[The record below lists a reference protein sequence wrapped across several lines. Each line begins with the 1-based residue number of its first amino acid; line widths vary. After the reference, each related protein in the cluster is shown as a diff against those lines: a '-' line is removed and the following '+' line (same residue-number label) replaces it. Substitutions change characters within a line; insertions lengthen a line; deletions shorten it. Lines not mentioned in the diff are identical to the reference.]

1 MVMSPQVRHGLLRV
15 RTWQLWQEPGVLV
28 SYLLTVVGVFVVVGV
43 AQLAS
48 ITPSLVNAAVYVT
61 LLACAALCVEATR
74 RLGETAGLSRAFQSS
89 WTLPIALLL
98 PPVYGLLAPV
108 PLKALTQL
116 RVGRSAVHRRVLT
129 AAALGLAHFTASEVF
144 HRLVAAGTL
153 RATLVASPARTV
165 LTAFGCVALDY
176 LLNAVLV
183 TTAVRLAAA
192 DVAWRKLLWDR
203 ESLYIDLAEMCGGVV
218 VFAAWLL
225 TPLLVSVL
233 LPPALL
239 LQRSLTYVQLR
250 TAART
255 DAKTGLLN
263 AVAWQQEA
271 EREIVRATRDDHPL
285 AVLMIDVDLFKGFND
300 TYGHLAGDQAL
311 ATAAASLV
319 RGLRVY
325 DQPGRFG
332 GEEFAVV
339 LPNTDQNETR
349 RVAERLRRAVAE
361 LVIPGV
367 DPGARIT
374 ISVGAAMLIRG
385 TALIDLLAAADGA
398 LYRAKA
404 GGRNQV
410 AFAPG
415 PPASPAAV
423 PSARHPSGARRR

>member
-1 MVMSPQVRHGLLRV
+1 MVTSPQVGHGWLRV

-48 ITPSLVNAAVYVT
+48 TTPALHDAAVYVT

-165 LTAFGCVALDY
+165 LTALGCVALDY

-183 TTAVRLAAA
+183 TTAVRLAAV
-192 DVAWRKLLWDR
+192 DVAWRELLWDR

-225 TPLLVSVL
+225 TPLLVPVL

-263 AVAWQQEA
+263 AAAWQQEA
-271 EREIVRATRDDHPL
+271 EREIARATRDDHPL

-311 ATAAASLV
+311 AAAASSLV

-325 DQPGRFG
+325 DQLGRFG

-339 LPNTDQNETR
+339 LPNTDPAETR

-361 LVIPGV
+361 LAIPGV
-367 DPGARIT
+367 DPDGRIT
-374 ISVGAAMLIRG
+374 ISVGAAMLTRG

-404 GGRNQV
+404 RGRNQV
-410 AFAPG
+410 AFAPAQPAL
-415 PPASPAAV
+415 PPGV
-423 PSARHPSGARRR
+423 PSTRRPSGARR

>member
-1 MVMSPQVRHGLLRV
+1 MVTSPQVGHGWLRV

-48 ITPSLVNAAVYVT
+48 TTPALHDAAVYVT

-165 LTAFGCVALDY
+165 LTALGCVALDY

-183 TTAVRLAAA
+183 TTAVRLAAV
-192 DVAWRKLLWDR
+192 DVAWRELLWDR

-225 TPLLVSVL
+225 TPLLVPVL

-263 AVAWQQEA
+263 AAAWQQEA
-271 EREIVRATRDDHPL
+271 EREIARATRDDHPL

-311 ATAAASLV
+311 AAAASSLV

-325 DQPGRFG
+325 DQLGRFG

-339 LPNTDQNETR
+339 LPNTDPAETR

-361 LVIPGV
+361 LAIPGV
-367 DPGARIT
+367 DPDGRIT
-374 ISVGAAMLIRG
+374 ISVGAAMLTRG

-410 AFAPG
+410 AFAPAQPAL
-415 PPASPAAV
+415 PPGV
-423 PSARHPSGARRR
+423 PSTRRPSGARR

>member
-1 MVMSPQVRHGLLRV
+1 MVTSPQVGHGLLRV

-28 SYLLTVVGVFVVVGV
+28 GYVLTVVGVFVVVGV

-48 ITPSLVNAAVYVT
+48 TTPALHDAAVYVI

-165 LTAFGCVALDY
+165 LTALGCVALDY
-176 LLNAVLV
+176 LLNAVLI
-183 TTAVRLAAA
+183 TTAVRLAAV
-192 DVAWRKLLWDR
+192 DVAWRELLWDR

-225 TPLLVSVL
+225 TPLLVPVL

-311 ATAAASLV
+311 AAAASSLV

-325 DQPGRFG
+325 DQLGRFG

-339 LPNTDQNETR
+339 LPNTDPAETR

-367 DPGARIT
+367 DPGGRIT
-374 ISVGAAMLIRG
+374 ISVGAAMLTRG
-385 TALIDLLAAADGA
+385 AALIDLLAAADGA

-404 GGRNQV
+404 RGRNQV
-410 AFAPG
+410 AFAPAQPAL
-415 PPASPAAV
+415 PPGV
-423 PSARHPSGARRR
+423 PSTRRPSGARR

>member
-1 MVMSPQVRHGLLRV
+1 MVASPQVRHGLLRV

-28 SYLLTVVGVFVVVGV
+28 GYLLTVVGVFVVVAA

-48 ITPSLVNAAVYVT
+48 TTPALHDAAVYVT

-153 RATLVASPARTV
+153 RATLVVSPARTV
-165 LTAFGCVALDY
+165 LTALGCVALDY
-176 LLNAVLV
+176 LLNAVLI
-183 TTAVRLAAA
+183 TTAVRLAAV
-192 DVAWRKLLWDR
+192 DVAWRELLWDC
-203 ESLYIDLAEMCGGVV
+203 ESLYIDLVEVCGGVV

-225 TPLLVSVL
+225 TPLLVPVL

-250 TAART
+250 TAARI

-263 AVAWQQEA
+263 AAAWQQEA
-271 EREIVRATRDDHPL
+271 EREIVRATRDDRPL

-311 ATAAASLV
+311 AAAASSLV

-325 DQPGRFG
+325 DQLGRFG

-339 LPNTDQNETR
+339 LPNTDPVETR
-349 RVAERLRRAVAE
+349 RVAERLRRAVAK

-367 DPGARIT
+367 DPGTRIT
-374 ISVGAAMLIRG
+374 ISVGAAMLTRD

-404 GGRNQV
+404 RGRNQV
-410 AFAPG
+410 AFAPAQPAL
-415 PPASPAAV
+415 PPGV
-423 PSARHPSGARRR
+423 PSTRRPSGARR

>member
-1 MVMSPQVRHGLLRV
+1 MVVSPQVGHGLLRV

-28 SYLLTVVGVFVVVGV
+28 SYVLTVVGVFVVVGV

-48 ITPSLVNAAVYVT
+48 TTPALHDAAVYLT

-165 LTAFGCVALDY
+165 LTALGCVALDY

-183 TTAVRLAAA
+183 TTAVRLAAV
-192 DVAWRKLLWDR
+192 DVAWRELLWDR
-203 ESLYIDLAEMCGGVV
+203 ESLYIDLAEVCGGVV

-225 TPLLVSVL
+225 TPLLVPVL

-263 AVAWQQEA
+263 AAAWQQEA
-271 EREIVRATRDDHPL
+271 EREIARATRDDHPL

-325 DQPGRFG
+325 DQLGRFG

-339 LPNTDQNETR
+339 LPNTDPAETR

-367 DPGARIT
+367 DPDGRIT
-374 ISVGAAMLIRG
+374 ISVGAVMLTRD
-385 TALIDLLAAADGA
+385 TPLIDLLAAADGA

-410 AFAPG
+410 AFAPAQPG
-415 PPASPAAV
+415 LPPGV
-423 PSARHPSGARRR
+423 PSTRRPSGARR

>member
-1 MVMSPQVRHGLLRV
+1 MVTSPQVGHGWLRV

-48 ITPSLVNAAVYVT
+48 TTPALHDAAVYVT

-165 LTAFGCVALDY
+165 LTALGCVALDY

-183 TTAVRLAAA
+183 TTAVRLAAV
-192 DVAWRKLLWDR
+192 DVAWRELLWDR

-225 TPLLVSVL
+225 TPLLVPVL

-311 ATAAASLV
+311 AAAASSLV

-325 DQPGRFG
+325 DQLGRFG

-339 LPNTDQNETR
+339 LPNTDPAETR

-367 DPGARIT
+367 DPGGCIT
-374 ISVGAAMLIRG
+374 ISVGAAMLTRG

-404 GGRNQV
+404 RGRNQV
-410 AFAPG
+410 AFAPAQPAL
-415 PPASPAAV
+415 PPGV
-423 PSARHPSGARRR
+423 PSTRRPSGARR

>member
-1 MVMSPQVRHGLLRV
+1 MVTSPQVGHGLLRV

-28 SYLLTVVGVFVVVGV
+28 SYVLTVVGVFVVVGV

-48 ITPSLVNAAVYVT
+48 TTPALHDAAVYLT

-165 LTAFGCVALDY
+165 LTALGCVALDY

-183 TTAVRLAAA
+183 TTAVRLAAV
-192 DVAWRKLLWDR
+192 DVAWRELLWDR

-225 TPLLVSVL
+225 TPLLVPVL

-263 AVAWQQEA
+263 AAAWQQEA
-271 EREIVRATRDDHPL
+271 EREIVRATRDDQPL

-311 ATAAASLV
+311 AAAASSLV
-319 RGLRVY
+319 RGLRAY
-325 DQPGRFG
+325 DQLGRFG

-339 LPNTDQNETR
+339 LPNTDPAETR

-361 LVIPGV
+361 LAIPGV
-367 DPGARIT
+367 DPDGRIT
-374 ISVGAAMLIRG
+374 ISVGAAMLTRG
-385 TALIDLLAAADGA
+385 AALIDLLAAADGA

-404 GGRNQV
+404 RGRNQV
-410 AFAPG
+410 AFAPAQPAL
-415 PPASPAAV
+415 PPGV
-423 PSARHPSGARRR
+423 PSTRRPSGARR